1 MIIVTSNDF
10 TAEQSKYLSLA
21 KAGEKILLKAKD
33 GLFRILPTH
42 LSDDTIVNDRFAEDF
57 KMAMSEVK
65 NDLNGT
71 KPLKDVSSLWDE
83 L

>member
-1 MIIVTSNDF
+1 MNI
-10 TAEQSKYLSLA
+10 
-21 KAGEKILLKAKD
+21 
-33 GLFRILPTH
+33 FRILPTH

-57 KMAMSEVK
+57 KMAMFEVK

-71 KPLKDVSSLWDE
+71 KSLKGVSSLWDE